1 MAIKINPK
9 YLDSYLLYAKVMAY
23 KGKLPAAIDILKQA
37 LSKDKENKNVK
48 AIIESLETEILI
60 DKAVPKDN
68 AKR

>member
-1 MAIKINPK
+1 
-9 YLDSYLLYAKVMAY
+9 MAY